1 MVISITGT
9 IIDIIIVALAVC
21 TTYMGYRKGLS
32 SVLYKIISF
41 VISLIIVFILY
52 QPVSNTIISN
62 TQIDENIAKTIQNA
76 VPETLLTQ
84 GAENVEN
91 TEDPN
96 VSNKVVKMMSTYAS
110 EAIVKAENDVA
121 SYVSLQIAYFIVRL
135 GTMVVL
141 YIVSRLIL
149 VIIKFATNIIANL
162 PIISTFDKSGGLIY
176 GLLKSIVIIYVI
188 FAILSAFSPLISS
201 WGIISAIENSKIG
214 SIMYNNNF
222 LLNLIVK

>member
-188 FAILSAFSPLISS
+188 FAILSAVSPLISS
-201 WGIISAIENSKIG
+201 WGIISAIEKSKIG

>member
-84 GAENVEN
+84 GAENVE
-91 TEDPN
+91 
-96 VSNKVVKMMSTYAS
+96 
-110 EAIVKAENDVA
+110 
-121 SYVSLQIAYFIVRL
+121 
-135 GTMVVL
+135 
-141 YIVSRLIL
+141 
-149 VIIKFATNIIANL
+149 
-162 PIISTFDKSGGLIY
+162 IS
-176 GLLKSIVIIYVI
+176 
-188 FAILSAFSPLISS
+188 LSAAAHPSPPRK
-201 WGIISAIENSKIG
+201 EFHKR
-214 SIMYNNNF
+214 
-222 LLNLIVK
+222 